1 MKVNITDPNS
11 NDVSLAKKIMN
22 KFYEAYKDEIQK
34 SNPDFN
40 LLATN
45 KMIEIRNMYVDK
57 DAAFALYKAD
67 EYPKAIGA

>member
-1 MKVNITDPNS
+1 
-11 NDVSLAKKIMN
+11 MN